1 MVIRIKSK
9 IVPVYTK
16 TNSYTCMCTRFAK
29 HLYKLIYYVPI
40 CYSFVHVR
48 ACANEHVVFL
58 VDEIFM

>member
-1 MVIRIKSK
+1 MMDIRIKSK

-29 HLYKLIYYVPI
+29 HLYKLIYYVPTCTCI

-48 ACANEHVVFL
+48 ACASEHVVFY
-58 VDEIFM
+58 